1 MDATLGKIREFS
13 DDQYTNENRLKARIQ
28 IYEYSEKKLNWRE
41 WVFDRL
47 DFKTVNSVLDL
58 GCGNGILWKDNY
70 HKIPEDIQ
78 IVLTDVSQGMVDA
91 ARKTLGKHKRHFE
104 FKVADA
110 CQILYE
116 DSSFQMVIANHMLYH
131 IQDKEQI
138 FSEIER
144 LLADDGSAYA
154 STLSTTNFQELLDV
168 VIEFDKR
175 LEFDNIKVVQGFNL
189 ENAEDVLSRQFLVE
203 EKHIFQNDIIIK
215 SVESLILYLASCYS
229 PEQLKILE
237 SNYVDFRAYLESII
251 NKTDGMRITNKNVL
265 FRFRKKE

>member
-1 MDATLGKIREFS
+1 MDTTLEKIRKFS
-13 DDQYTNENRLKARIQ
+13 DDQYSNDYRLSARIQ
-28 IYEYSEKKLNWRE
+28 IYDHCEKKLNWRE

-58 GCGNGILWKDNY
+58 GCGNGILWKDNI
-70 HKIPEDIQ
+70 HKLHGDIH
-78 IVLTDVSQGMVDA
+78 IVLSDNSEGMANA
-91 ARKTLGKHKRHFE
+91 AQQALREHSHQFD

-110 CQILYE
+110 CNIPFE
-116 DSSFQMVIANHMLYH
+116 NGSFQMVIANHMLYH
-131 IQDKEQI
+131 VQDTGKV
-138 FSEIER
+138 FSEIKR
-144 LLADDGSAYA
+144 LLADDGSGYA
-154 STLSTTNFQELLDV
+154 STLSTTNQQELINV

-175 LEFDNIKVVQGFNL
+175 LEFDTIQTIRSFNL

-215 SVESLILYLASCYS
+215 SVEPLILYLASCYS